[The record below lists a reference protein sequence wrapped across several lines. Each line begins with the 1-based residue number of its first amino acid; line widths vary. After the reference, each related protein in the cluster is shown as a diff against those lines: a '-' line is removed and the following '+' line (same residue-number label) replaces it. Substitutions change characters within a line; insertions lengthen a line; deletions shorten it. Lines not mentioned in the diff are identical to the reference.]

1 MLLPFPARVRP
12 VLAVP
17 ASPLALG
24 RTRGLV
30 PGVLDQDLG
39 LWIVFQLCHCPV
51 EWIWKSC
58 FTFLCR
64 CHRPLRIA
72 LMGGK
77 HDSKGLLCKHM
88 QRPLQ
93 WGYAHVLQLWR
104 CLRCQQCDTALIW
117 ENIYGGFTILCA
129 AAGVFRYLDLFSA
142 LGRLEYDTVQPGF
155 GVRRRLW
162 GMSIMSKMTMET
174 CGPGQETLSCDS
186 QGSLTFFWLF
196 SAFPSV

>member
-17 ASPLALG
+17 ASPVALG
-24 RTRGLV
+24 RTRGVV
-30 PGVLDQDLG
+30 PGALDQDLG

-77 HDSKGLLCKHM
+77 HNSKGLLCKHM

-104 CLRCQQCDTALIW
+104 CQQCDTALIW
-117 ENIYGGFTILCA
+117 ENIYGGFTIFCA

-142 LGRLEYDTVQPGF
+142 PGRLEYGKVQPGF
-155 GVRRRLW
+155 GAWRRLW
-162 GMSIMSKMTMET
+162 GMSIMSKMTMKNLWPRTRNPVLWQPRE
-174 CGPGQETLSCDS
+174 PH
-186 QGSLTFFWLF
+186 FFWLF